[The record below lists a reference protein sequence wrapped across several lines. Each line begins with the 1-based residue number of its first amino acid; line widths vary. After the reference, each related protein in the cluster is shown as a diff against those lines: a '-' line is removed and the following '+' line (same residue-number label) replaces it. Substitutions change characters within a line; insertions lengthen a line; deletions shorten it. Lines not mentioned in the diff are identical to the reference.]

1 MNKLQKLKAKH
12 QQLGE
17 KIEALEKPA
26 FKPFWEPTKG
36 IEAWFI
42 DSVCDKVADSNIW
55 VESEAALGIAY
66 ETRKLAQKALDYQL
80 AKQRLRKAVWN
91 LNRGPAPAF
100 KEGYA
105 NHTVVL
111 SSESPITYNC
121 FNWQANPDWLWLSSV
136 KLAKKL
142 VKSHAND
149 LSIYFKGI

>member
-1 MNKLQKLKAKH
+1 MDKLQKLKATYE
-12 QQLGE
+12 QLGSE
-17 KIEALEKPA
+17 IKALEEPE
-26 FKPFWEPTKG
+26 FEPFWEPTMG
-36 IEAWFI
+36 ENAWYVDTLKAETI
-42 DSVCDKVADSNIW
+42 DSIVWIRPDII
-55 VESEAALGIAY
+55 LGIAY

-80 AKQRLRKAVWN
+80 AEQRLRKAVWN
-91 LNRGPAPAF
+91 LNRGPAPMF